1 MNANDWRAAFGE
13 IARQTMSSPE
23 LERYF
28 SIPIT
33 TARAQIILQQLSLY
47 VRHRRDCWAYVSGNS
62 PVLAVKQKILG
73 HEYEEM
79 IRDEHSEH
87 GHLDLIIRQGKCIGL
102 SADDILNAKPIPT
115 TSATLYAWG
124 WMCKKKH
131 WIEGL
136 SAMSM
141 TEWNQDDRLLGD
153 LGGGHAF
160 KMGQRWVEQLGIT
173 WDDLPNWRAHREAD
187 KGHVDMFLPVWEE
200 YGKRENERL
209 ILQAAKESEELYRVY
224 QAGLADAMEKLS

>member
-1 MNANDWRAAFGE
+1 MDSNGWAEAFGE
-13 IARQTMSSPE
+13 LARQTMTSPE

-33 TARAQIILQQLSLY
+33 KARAQLILQQLSLY

-62 PVLAVKQKILG
+62 PVLAVKQKILT
-73 HEYEEM
+73 HEYEEV
-79 IRDEHSEH
+79 IRDQHSEH

-102 SADDILNAKPIPT
+102 SADDILSTKPIAS

-124 WMCKKKH
+124 WICKKKH
-131 WIEGL
+131 WLEGL
-136 SAMSM
+136 AAMTM

-160 KMGQRWVEQLGIT
+160 RMGQRWVEQLGIT
-173 WDDLPNWRAHREAD
+173 WDDLPNWKAHREAD
-187 KGHVDMFLPVWEE
+187 KGHVDMFFPVWEE
-200 YGKRENERL
+200 FGKGENKKM

-224 QAGLADAMEKLS
+224 QAGLADAMERMT